1 MSNKLSLL
9 VNFIAVDKM
18 SGALRNFVGLGRDGS
33 KSLKGLNGE
42 ARKLSGELG
51 KVERAIAKGTGN
63 LTALIDRER
72 ELKTALQS
80 TNQQLEKQKRLA
92 EIEAGRRAM
101 VRRGDELMAK
111 GQGNMIGGAAMSA
124 PLILAAKAA
133 MDFSSG
139 MVDIQ
144 QKAELSN
151 AETAKMADNIILLA
165 RAAHQLP
172 EAMRGSVDVLSG
184 FGLDPR
190 QALQMIGPIGR
201 LGTAFKVDLSDGAA
215 AAYANLNNLKVP
227 ISETAKALD
236 IMAAGGNAG
245 AFEVKDMAR
254 WFPTL
259 TAQLQALGQKGTP
272 AVADLTAAL
281 QVAMNT
287 AGSAD
292 EAANNIANLLG
303 KVNAKATATAV
314 QKNFGIDLPAAIKAG
329 VAKGQTTMEAF
340 AEVAKKATKGDLSKL
355 GWGVEDRQAQ
365 MGLLALIQNLDKYRQ
380 IRAQISNGS
389 GGTVDR
395 AFAQREAQDASIQWA
410 NFMGTAQELGITLGT
425 RVLPAATRFLQQVS
439 RITVAVS
446 DWARRNPELSGMLA
460 NLAVGLVGARIGL
473 GALQFAFGGLL
484 GPVASFIGL
493 FRKAQV
499 LGSVATMLPRL
510 AAGFGLLTGPIGL
523 TVLAVAGLAY
533 AVYRY
538 WGPISGFFRSHWTQ
552 IRNIFLGAMVIF
564 TPMIAAAVFA
574 ASVIYR
580 NWDRIKAATHSMIA
594 TVSGILGPF
603 IRPWLAIQ
611 SFLGG
616 LVGKFFG
623 FGANIIGGLINGV
636 LSKSWAVIKAF
647 LDLAG
652 NIGARFAAALGI
664 KSPSRLFMA
673 YGGHITNGLALG
685 VAGGAP
691 DAMRS
696 VRRMASGVAAAGAQ
710 QLTSLQP
717 ARSRLPDLTPIAP
730 AAGSAASM
738 AAMLARL
745 MGTDKARDIILNI
758 YGAAGQDVKELA
770 KAVLR
775 ELEKIAGVKA
785 RSSFEGDR

>member
-18 SGALRNFVGLGRDGS
+18 SGALRNFVGLGREGS

-42 ARKLSGELG
+42 ARKLSGELA
-51 KVERAIAKGTGN
+51 KVEKAIAKGTGN

-111 GQGNMIGGAAMSA
+111 GQGNMIGGAAMGA

-172 EAMRGSVDVLSG
+172 EDMRGSVDVLSG

-303 KVNAKATATAV
+303 KVNAKATATAF

-380 IRAQISNGS
+380 IRAQISSGS

-395 AFAQREAQDASIQWA
+395 AFAQREAEDASIAWA
-410 NFMGTAQELGITLGT
+410 TFMGTAQELAITLGT
-425 RVLPAATRFLQQVS
+425 RVLPSATGFLRQTN
-439 RITVAVS
+439 RIIIAVS
-446 DWARRNPELSGMLA
+446 DWARRNPALAGALA
-460 NLAVGLVGARIGL
+460 NVAVALVGARIGL

-484 GPVASFIGL
+484 GPAARFISFFQKVDAIGK
-493 FRKAQV
+493 FGIV
-499 LGSVATMLPRL
+499 LGRFANI
-510 AAGFGLLTGPIGL
+510 AICAGGMAVRAFGLIRTAMLFMAQGVMRAGAMMLANPIVL
-523 TVLAVAGLAY
+523 VITAIVLAVGAAAYLIYTHWDKISATFRSGVQWVKNAIAGLPDWL
-533 AVYRY
+533 R
-538 WGPISGFFRSHWTQ
+538 GIGS
-552 IRNIFLGAMVIF
+552 AM
-564 TPMIAAAVFA
+564 MQGLL
-574 ASVIYR
+574 
-580 NWDRIKAATHSMIA
+580 SMID
-594 TVSGILGPF
+594 PF
-603 IRPWLAIQ
+603 
-611 SFLGG
+611 G
-616 LVGKFFG
+616 LRSRLLDV
-623 FGANIIGGLINGV
+623 ARNGV
-636 LSKSWAVIKAF
+636 NAFKAF
-647 LDLAG
+647 
-652 NIGARFAAALGI
+652 FGI
-664 KSPSRLFMA
+664 KSPSRLFMVM
-673 YGGHITNGLALG
+673 GGHLTSGLALG

-691 DAMRS
+691 DAVRS
-696 VRRMASGVAAAGAQ
+696 VRRMATGVAAAGAI
-710 QLTSLQP
+710 SLAPVQP
-717 ARSRLPDLTPIAP
+717 ALARPGGLTPIRPASPALAAAARGGPLGDRPIEIHVHPAP
-730 AAGSAASM
+730 GQSADEIAEAVM
-738 AAMLARL
+738 RKLERAKGMQAR
-745 MGTDKARDIILNI
+745 R
-758 YGAAGQDVKELA
+758 
-770 KAVLR
+770 
-775 ELEKIAGVKA
+775 
-785 RSSFEGDR
+785 SFEGDR

>member
-33 KSLKGLNGE
+33 KSLKALSAEAKKLDRDMAKLKKDMAADPFGLKMLVSKE
-42 ARKLSGELG
+42 EELARK
-51 KVERAIAKGTGN
+51 IA
-63 LTALIDRER
+63 A
-72 ELKTALQS
+72 
-80 TNQQLEKQKRLA
+80 TNTQLEKQKRLA
-92 EIEAGRRAM
+92 AINSDTRAWA
-101 VRRGDELMAK
+101 RRGDELKAS
-111 GQGNMIGGAAMSA
+111 GQSNMIGGAAMSA

-227 ISETAKALD
+227 ISETARALD

-254 WFPTL
+254 WFPKL

-303 KVNAKATATAV
+303 KVNAKATATAF

-340 AEVAKKATKGDLSKL
+340 AEVAQKATKGDLSKL

-380 IRAQISNGS
+380 IRAQISSGS

-410 NFMGTAQELGITLGT
+410 TFMGTAQELAITLGT
-425 RVLPAATRFLQQVS
+425 RVLPAATRFLSQVS

-446 DWARRNPELSGMLA
+446 DWARRNPALAGALA

-473 GALQFAFGGLL
+473 GALQFALGSVL
-484 GPVASFIGL
+484 GPAASFIGF

-499 LGSVATMLPRL
+499 LGSVAAMLPRL

-523 TVLAVAGLAY
+523 TVLAVAGFAY

-538 WGPISGFFRSHWTQ
+538 WGPISGFFRRHWTQ
-552 IRNIFLGAMVIF
+552 IRNLFLGAMVIF

-611 SFLGG
+611 SFLAG

-623 FGANIIGGLINGV
+623 FGVNIISGLINGV

-652 NIGARFAAALGI
+652 NIGARFGKALGI
-664 KSPSRLFMA
+664 NSPSRVFMA
-673 YGGHITNGLALG
+673 FGHGITDGLTRG
-685 VAGGAP
+685 VDRTAHLP
-691 DAMRS
+691 IRS
-696 VRRMASGVAAAGAQ
+696 VGRMATGVAAAGAI
-710 QLTSLQP
+710 SLAPVQP
-717 ARSRLPDLTPIAP
+717 AMARPGGLTPIRPASPALAAAARGGPVGGGPIEIHVHPAP
-730 AAGSAASM
+730 GQSPDEIAEAVMRKLERAKGM
-738 AAMLARL
+738 QAR
-745 MGTDKARDIILNI
+745 R
-758 YGAAGQDVKELA
+758 
-770 KAVLR
+770 
-775 ELEKIAGVKA
+775 
-785 RSSFEGDR
+785 SFEGDR

>member
-9 VNFIAVDKM
+9 VNFVAVDKM

-42 ARKLSGELG
+42 ARKLSGELA
-51 KVERAIAKGTGN
+51 KVEKAIAKGTGN

-111 GQGNMIGGAAMSA
+111 GQGNMIGGAAMGA

-303 KVNAKATATAV
+303 KVNAKATATAF

-380 IRAQISNGS
+380 IRAQISSGS

-395 AFAQREAQDASIQWA
+395 AFAQREAQDASIAWQS
-410 NFMGTAQELGITLGT
+410 FMGTAQELAITLGS
-425 RVLPAATRFLQQVS
+425 RVLPSATGFLRQTN
-439 RITVAVS
+439 RIIIAVS
-446 DWARRNPELSGMLA
+446 DWARRNPALAGALA
-460 NLAVGLVGARIGL
+460 NVAVALVGARIGL

-484 GPVASFIGL
+484 GPAARFLTFFQKVDGISKFGI
-493 FRKAQV
+493 V
-499 LGSVATMLPRL
+499 LGRFANI
-510 AAGFGLLTGPIGL
+510 AIGAGGMAVRAFGLIRTAMLFMAQGVMRAGAMMLANPI
-523 TVLAVAGLAY
+523 VLIITAIVVAVGVAAYLIYTHWDKISATFRSGVQWVKNAIAGLPDWL
-533 AVYRY
+533 R
-538 WGPISGFFRSHWTQ
+538 GIGS
-552 IRNIFLGAMVIF
+552 AM
-564 TPMIAAAVFA
+564 MQGLL
-574 ASVIYR
+574 
-580 NWDRIKAATHSMIA
+580 SMID
-594 TVSGILGPF
+594 PF
-603 IRPWLAIQ
+603 
-611 SFLGG
+611 G
-616 LVGKFFG
+616 LRNRLLDV
-623 FGANIIGGLINGV
+623 ARNGV
-636 LSKSWAVIKAF
+636 NAFKAF
-647 LDLAG
+647 
-652 NIGARFAAALGI
+652 FGI

-673 YGGHITNGLALG
+673 MGGHLTSGLALG

-691 DAMRS
+691 DAVRS
-696 VRRMASGVAAAGAQ
+696 VRRMATGVAAAGAI
-710 QLTSLQP
+710 SLAPVQP
-717 ARSRLPDLTPIAP
+717 ALARPGGLTPIRPASPALAAAARGGPMGGGPIEIHVHPAP
-730 AAGSAASM
+730 GQSPDEIAEAVMRKLERAKGM
-738 AAMLARL
+738 QAR
-745 MGTDKARDIILNI
+745 R
-758 YGAAGQDVKELA
+758 
-770 KAVLR
+770 
-775 ELEKIAGVKA
+775 
-785 RSSFEGDR
+785 SFEGDR

>member
-42 ARKLSGELG
+42 ARKLSGELA
-51 KVERAIAKGTGN
+51 KVEKAIAKGTGN

-111 GQGNMIGGAAMSA
+111 GQSNVMGGAAMSA

-151 AETAKMADNIILLA
+151 AETAKMANNIILLA

-172 EAMRGSVDVLSG
+172 EAMRGSVDVLAG

-190 QALQMIGPIGR
+190 QAVQMIGPIGR
-201 LGTAFKVDLSDGAA
+201 LGTAFKVDLADGAA

-236 IMAAGGNAG
+236 IMAAGDNAG
-245 AFEVKDMAR
+245 AFAVKDMAR

-303 KVNAKATATAV
+303 KVNAKATATAF

-380 IRAQISNGS
+380 IRAQISSGS

-395 AFAQREAQDASIQWA
+395 AFAQREAQDASIAWA
-410 NFMGTAQELGITLGT
+410 SFMGTAQELGITLGT
-425 RVLPAATRFLQQVS
+425 RVLPAATRFLGQVN
-439 RITVAVS
+439 RITIAVS
-446 DWARRNPELSGMLA
+446 DWARRNPELAGALA
-460 NLAVGLVGARIGL
+460 NVAVALVGARIGL

-484 GPVASFIGL
+484 GPAARFLTFFQKVDSVSKFGI
-493 FRKAQV
+493 V
-499 LGSVATMLPRL
+499 LGRFANIAIGAGGMAVRAFGMIRMAMLFLAQGVMRAGAMMLANPIVLIITAIVAAVGL
-510 AAGFGLLTGPIGL
+510 AAYLIYTHWDKISAAFRNGVQWVKNAIAGLPDWLRGIGSAMMQGLLSMIDPFGLRNRLL
-523 TVLAVAGLAY
+523 DVA
-533 AVYRY
+533 R
-538 WGPISGFFRSHWTQ
+538 
-552 IRNIFLGAMVIF
+552 
-564 TPMIAAAVFA
+564 
-574 ASVIYR
+574 
-580 NWDRIKAATHSMIA
+580 
-594 TVSGILGPF
+594 
-603 IRPWLAIQ
+603 
-611 SFLGG
+611 
-616 LVGKFFG
+616 
-623 FGANIIGGLINGV
+623 NGV
-636 LSKSWAVIKAF
+636 NAFKAF
-647 LDLAG
+647 
-652 NIGARFAAALGI
+652 FGI

-673 YGGHITNGLALG
+673 MGGHLTSGLALG

-696 VRRMASGVAAAGAQ
+696 VRRMASGVAAAGAI
-710 QLTSLQP
+710 SLAPVQP
-717 ARSRLPDLTPIAP
+717 ALARPANLTPIRPASPALAAAARGGPIGGGPIEIHVHAAP
-730 AAGSAASM
+730 GQNADEIAEAVM
-738 AAMLARL
+738 RKLERARG
-745 MGTDKARDIILNI
+745 MQAR
-758 YGAAGQDVKELA
+758 
-770 KAVLR
+770 R
-775 ELEKIAGVKA
+775 
-785 RSSFEGDR
+785 SFEGDR

>member
-18 SGALRNFVGLGRDGS
+18 SGALRNFVGLGREGS

-42 ARKLSGELG
+42 ARKLSGELA
-51 KVERAIAKGTGN
+51 KVEKAIAKGTGN

-111 GQGNMIGGAAMSA
+111 GQGNMIGGAAMGA

-172 EAMRGSVDVLSG
+172 EDMRGSVDVLSG

-303 KVNAKATATAV
+303 KVNAKATATAF

-380 IRAQISNGS
+380 IRAQISSGS

-395 AFAQREAQDASIQWA
+395 AFAQREAEDASIAWQS
-410 NFMGTAQELGITLGT
+410 FMGTAQELAITLGS
-425 RVLPAATRFLQQVS
+425 RVLPSATGFLRQTN
-439 RITVAVS
+439 RIIIAVS
-446 DWARRNPELSGMLA
+446 DWARRNPALAGALA
-460 NLAVGLVGARIGL
+460 NVAVALVGARIGL

-484 GPVASFIGL
+484 GPAARFLTFFQKVDGISKFGI
-493 FRKAQV
+493 V
-499 LGSVATMLPRL
+499 LGRFANI
-510 AAGFGLLTGPIGL
+510 AIGAGGMAVRAFGLIRTAMLFMAQGVMRAGAMMLANPI
-523 TVLAVAGLAY
+523 VLIITAIVAAVGVAAYLIYTHWDKISATFRSGVQWVKNAIAGLPDWL
-533 AVYRY
+533 R
-538 WGPISGFFRSHWTQ
+538 GIGS
-552 IRNIFLGAMVIF
+552 AM
-564 TPMIAAAVFA
+564 MQGLL
-574 ASVIYR
+574 
-580 NWDRIKAATHSMIA
+580 SMID
-594 TVSGILGPF
+594 PF
-603 IRPWLAIQ
+603 
-611 SFLGG
+611 G
-616 LVGKFFG
+616 LRNRLLDV
-623 FGANIIGGLINGV
+623 ARNGV
-636 LSKSWAVIKAF
+636 NAFKAF
-647 LDLAG
+647 
-652 NIGARFAAALGI
+652 FGI

-673 YGGHITNGLALG
+673 MGGHLTSGLALG

-691 DAMRS
+691 DAVRS
-696 VRRMASGVAAAGAQ
+696 VRRMASGVAAAGAI
-710 QLTSLQP
+710 SLAPVQP
-717 ARSRLPDLTPIAP
+717 AMARPGGLTPIRPASPALAAAARGGPVGGGPIEIHVHPAP
-730 AAGSAASM
+730 GQSPDEIAEAVMRKLERAKGM
-738 AAMLARL
+738 QAR
-745 MGTDKARDIILNI
+745 R
-758 YGAAGQDVKELA
+758 
-770 KAVLR
+770 
-775 ELEKIAGVKA
+775 
-785 RSSFEGDR
+785 SFEGDR